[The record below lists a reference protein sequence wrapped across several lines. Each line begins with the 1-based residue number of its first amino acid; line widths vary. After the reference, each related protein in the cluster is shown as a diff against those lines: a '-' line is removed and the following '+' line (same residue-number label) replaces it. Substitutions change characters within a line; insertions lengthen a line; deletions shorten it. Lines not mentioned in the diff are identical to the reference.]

1 MHYPE
6 RKKFFKIAKKGLV
19 IPVYREIL
27 ADLATPVSAFKKLNK
42 ESKYS
47 FLLESV
53 EGGETIGRY
62 SFLGTDPYLT
72 FQSKN
77 NQYRTQTPHERK
89 QGITDDPLNE
99 LKSIMKGFNSV
110 PACYEAGRHL
120 EGLPRFTGGAV
131 GYIAYPMIRFWEKI
145 PQTKKDDLHLPDMF
159 FLITEIVVVF
169 DHVRHKMKIIC
180 NTFIEDTDKKY
191 LNKLYDKTIKKIDA
205 VIEKLQNTATPKKQ
219 NKKNKIL
226 SEWKSNFAVKDFIQA
241 VNKAKEYITAGDIL
255 QVVPSQRWTKKTN
268 AEPINIYRAIRSIN
282 PSPYMFYLDFD
293 SFKIIGSSP
302 EIMVRKE
309 KDKVILR
316 PIAGTRHR
324 GKNEEEDNE
333 LVKELL
339 NDPKERAEHI
349 MLVDLGRNDVG
360 RVAKLGTV
368 KVTEVMSIEKYS
380 HVMHIVS
387 NVEGNLKKG
396 CDEYDVIRASFP
408 AGTVSGAPKIRAMEI
423 IEELE
428 PNQRGPYA
436 GAIGYFSFSGNLD
449 SCITIRTI
457 VLKDNTVYIQ
467 SGGGIVADSIG
478 KNEYQETL
486 NKAKALMEAVELAEG
501 GLEE

>member
-1 MHYPE
+1 MRYPE
-6 RKKFFKIAKKGLV
+6 RKKFFKIARKGLI

-27 ADLATPVSAFKKLNK
+27 ADLATPVSAFKKLSK
-42 ESKYS
+42 KSKYS

-62 SFLGTDPYLT
+62 SFLGIDPYLT

-77 NQYRTQTPHERK
+77 NRYKMRALHENK
-89 QGITDDPLNE
+89 HGITDDPLNE
-99 LKSIMKGFNSV
+99 LKSIMKGFKSI
-110 PACYEAGRHL
+110 PACYEAGRHF

-131 GYIAYPMIRFWEKI
+131 GYIAYPMIRFWENI
-145 PQTKKDDLHLPDMF
+145 PQTKKDDLNLPDVF
-159 FLITEIVVVF
+159 FLVTEIVVVF
-169 DHVRHKMKIIC
+169 DHVQHKMKIIC
-180 NTFIEDTDKKY
+180 NTFVENTDRKY
-191 LNKLYDKTIKKIDA
+191 LDKLYDKTTEKIDA
-205 VIEKLQNTATPKKQ
+205 IIAKLQNSNAVRKQ
-219 NKKNKIL
+219 NKKNKI
-226 SEWKSNFAVKDFIQA
+226 SSKWKSNFSRKDFIKSVAQA
-241 VNKAKEYITAGDIL
+241 KKYIRRGDIL
-255 QVVPSQRWTKKTN
+255 QAVLSQRWSKKTSAN
-268 AEPINIYRAIRSIN
+268 AINIYRAIRSLN
-282 PSPYMFYLDFD
+282 PSPYMFYLNFGD
-293 SFKIIGSSP
+293 FKIIGSSP

-309 KDKVILR
+309 NEKIILR
-316 PIAGTRHR
+316 PIAGTRPR

-333 LVKELL
+333 LIKDLL
-339 NDPKERAEHI
+339 SDPKERAEHI

-360 RVAKLGTV
+360 RVATINSV
-368 KVTEVMSIEKYS
+368 KVTELMCIEKYS

-457 VLKDNTVYIQ
+457 VLKDDIAHVQ
-467 SGGGIVADSIG
+467 AGAGIVADSVG
-478 KNEYQETL
+478 KNEYNETL
-486 NKAKALMEAVELAEG
+486 NKAKALMEAVEIAEK